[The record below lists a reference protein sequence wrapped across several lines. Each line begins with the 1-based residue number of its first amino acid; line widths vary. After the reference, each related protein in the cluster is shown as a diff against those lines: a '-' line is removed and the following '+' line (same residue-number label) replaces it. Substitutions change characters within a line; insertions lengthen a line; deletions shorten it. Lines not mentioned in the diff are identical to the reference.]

1 MPKNTATD
9 DLSASVNHPMLG
21 RLLDGRY
28 QIIDSL
34 GRGGFGQTYIAQ
46 DTRRPGNPTCV
57 VKHLKPASSD
67 SECLQIARRLFCSE
81 AEILEKLGYHDQI
94 PRLLAYFEENQEFY
108 LVQEFIEGQLL
119 SEELQPGHCWSESQV
134 IQLLGE
140 VLSILEFVHSYEV
153 IHRDI
158 KPDNLIRRN
167 RDKKLVLIDFGTV
180 KQVRTQLVVPPE
192 QPNITVAIGTTGY
205 MPTEQGQGKPRPN
218 SDIYALGII
227 GIQALTGL
235 NPTQFQEDSGTG
247 ELLWQQQVQI
257 SSGLKAV
264 LTKMVRYHFK
274 DRHQSVAET
283 LQALQQST
291 NINSSAQIA
300 NPPKFQRTEIATRPR
315 LPTEIVTSPQSP
327 APSVPQPAPEL
338 SDQNAPPISN
348 QPSEKIDSPIEHP
361 RILLRPYKVKSK
373 KDTRRFP
380 NLIKG
385 FTAYQKI
392 SLLLGAGLITAGIA
406 IFSIFIVGFGSR
418 YQSRNSSTLTVPLEE
433 FLVDTLTSA
442 STSESVAF
450 SSDGK
455 TLVTGSIDQ
464 IVRVWDLKAENSNQ
478 TLSDHSGRVYDVAVS
493 PDGQTLASGSED
505 NTIKIW
511 NLHTGELLR
520 TLKGHLW
527 SVLSV
532 AISPDG
538 QTLASGGEDNTI
550 KIWNL
555 KTGKLLNTLSGY
567 TSAFSSVEIGADGRL
582 LAGGSLD
589 NTIKIWELHTGKLLH
604 ILRGHSGQVNSV
616 AIASNSAILASGS
629 TDGTIKIWNL
639 HTGELLHSL
648 TGHLDSVESVAISPD
663 SQKLVSGGKDG
674 ILRIWNL
681 HTGDLIHTFFGNA
694 NPIHAVVFSPDG
706 QTIASSSQ
714 DKTIKIWQVP

>member
-1 MPKNTATD
+1 MPRNTATD
-9 DLSASVNHPMLG
+9 DLSTSVSHPMLG
-21 RLLDGRY
+21 KLLDGRY
-28 QIIDSL
+28 QISDSL

-57 VKHLKPASSD
+57 VKHLKPTSSD
-67 SECLQIARRLFCSE
+67 SESLQIARRLFCSE
-81 AEILEKLGYHDQI
+81 AEMLEKLGYHDQI

-119 SEELQPGHCWSESQV
+119 SEELQPGQCWNESQV
-134 IQLLGE
+134 IQLLCE

-180 KQVRTQLVVPPE
+180 KQVRTQLAMLPE

-205 MPTEQGQGKPRPN
+205 MPTEQGQGKPRSN

-257 SSGLKAV
+257 SSGLEAV
-264 LTKMVRYHFK
+264 LSKMVRYHFK
-274 DRHQSVAET
+274 DRYQSVAET

-291 NINSSAQIA
+291 NINSSTQII
-300 NPPKFQRTEIATRPR
+300 NPPRFPRTEIASRPR
-315 LPTEIVTSPQSP
+315 LPTEIATSPQAP
-327 APSVPQPAPEL
+327 APSVAQPAPEL
-338 SDQNAPPISN
+338 SEQNAPSVSERL
-348 QPSEKIDSPIEHP
+348 SEKIDSAIEHP
-361 RILLRPYKVKSK
+361 PILTRAYKVRSK
-373 KDTRRFP
+373 KDTRRLP

-385 FTAYQKI
+385 STSYQKI
-392 SLLLGAGLITAGIA
+392 SLLIGAGLITAGIA
-406 IFSIFIVGFGSR
+406 IFLIFIVGFGSR
-418 YQSRNSSTLTVPLEE
+418 YQSGNSSTRTVPQEE
-433 FLVDTLTSA
+433 FLVDTLTS
-442 STSESVAF
+442 SFTSESIAF

-455 TLVTGSIDQ
+455 MLVSGSVDQ
-464 IVRVWDLKAENSNQ
+464 IVEIWDLKTENSNQ
-478 TLSDHSGRVYDVAVS
+478 TLSDHSGRVYDVAVN

-538 QTLASGGEDNTI
+538 QTLASGSEDNTI

-567 TSAFSSVEIGADGRL
+567 TSAFYSVEIGADGTL

-629 TDGTIKIWNL
+629 ADGTIKIWNL
-639 HTGELLHSL
+639 YAGELLHSL
-648 TGHLDSVESVAISPD
+648 TGHSDSVESVAISPD
-663 SQKLVSGGKDG
+663 SQTIVSGDKDG
-674 ILRIWNL
+674 TIRIWNL
-681 HTGDLIHTFFGNA
+681 HTGDLIHAFFGNA
-694 NPIHAVVFSPDG
+694 DPINSVAFSPDG
-706 QTIASSSQ
+706 QTIASSRQ